1 MGAAELIYQLRSGKN
16 KRWIQGGTVMKHSNA
31 VGWSDFVNHLAGSDR
46 QKMQGHRGAR
56 RKHCVQT
63 AALWQ
68 KVADA
73 AGVQVGEQPDP
84 AKTAT
89 FQGSSVPAIVVADR
103 HEIDRRDTP
112 G

>member
-73 AGVQVGEQPDP
+73 AGGEAGDHPPPTKQRPVQAPLGLCCFS
-84 AKTAT
+84 AT
-89 FQGSSVPAIVVADR
+89 RPRIARR
-103 HEIDRRDTP
+103 H
-112 G
+112 

>member
-1 MGAAELIYQLRSGKN
+1 MDP
-16 KRWIQGGTVMKHSNA
+16 GGTVMKHSNA

-73 AGVQVGEQPDP
+73 AGVEAGDQPP
-84 AKTAT
+84 PEKNRILQGAFRLAGFAAKRPEMD
-89 FQGSSVPAIVVADR
+89 SVNTLLYKHFP
-103 HEIDRRDTP
+103 H
-112 G
+112 